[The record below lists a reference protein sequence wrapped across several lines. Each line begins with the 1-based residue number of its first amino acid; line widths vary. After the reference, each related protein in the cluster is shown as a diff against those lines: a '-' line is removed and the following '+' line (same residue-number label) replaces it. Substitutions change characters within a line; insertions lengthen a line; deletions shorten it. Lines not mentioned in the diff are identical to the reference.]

1 MIVGIH
7 RETFY
12 AKERYVGK
20 QIARIHRQV
29 LGPFEMIA
37 EEIEYINLKDFSLV
51 WYERQ
56 RNGLFSS

>member
-12 AKERYVGK
+12 VKERYVAK
-20 QIARIHRQV
+20 EIARIHRQV

-37 EEIEYINLKDFSLV
+37 EEIEYINLKPFYPV
-51 WYERQ
+51 WYEYR
-56 RNGLFSS
+56 RN